1 MTDAKTPTPQIN
13 VRAPEEARKTL
24 QRLGGLLRDNADFL
38 ETLEAFLD
46 EYDGSADKPNM
57 SDRLAQIEARL
68 ASLEGQK

>member
-13 VRAPEEARKTL
+13 VRAPEDARKTL

-38 ETLEAFLD
+38 ATLEAFLD
-46 EYDGSADKPNM
+46 EYDRSANKPNI

-68 ASLEGQK
+68 AALEGEK